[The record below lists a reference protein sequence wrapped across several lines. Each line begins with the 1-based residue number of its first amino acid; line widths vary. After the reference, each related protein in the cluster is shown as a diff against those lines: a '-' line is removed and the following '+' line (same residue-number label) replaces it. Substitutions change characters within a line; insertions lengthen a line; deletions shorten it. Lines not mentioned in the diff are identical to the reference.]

1 MATGCNETI
10 TSLDINFS
18 NGGEHTATIT
28 SVRGAKDLASGNQDS
43 LGSLIGVGGGKT
55 TFTNELIQKFLTN
68 FTEVSNTVSQDARRT
83 SISRKYEDNT
93 SLLLKSHAII
103 IRGRDA
109 DPRSG
114 GAQGGVS
121 FQGTNVNTS
130 LGVKNPFGGCTSR
143 EKIPVSMPTN
153 PVGSSSN
160 AVASNSDSD
169 PIVIPYFGEVIGS
182 PVRQEL
188 KFGYNPPTKSGA
200 LIYAGNIYN
209 EESSINNNGD
219 KVSLVYQ
226 DGEVKENLSF
236 NSDSIGD
243 FYKQFPDYAN
253 YQLKYGYTLKE
264 VKSIFGLAGITI
276 VGLPTSDSILLTE
289 SGSLDSV
296 LSSIASKFG
305 YYWYADPT
313 YFGRIIMVNSANVA
327 GTPVTNPL
335 TQDGSLKSKYISG
348 SITSEYKSPKIVDAY
363 ASTIERSESTF
374 EIPDGDRL
382 TRFHKWKPLEFV
394 KTLNFDRK
402 ILQYFYILYA
412 SGKFE
417 SSQLFSIY
425 SIIATITHELDWSE
439 NEGNIKEWGDGEKH
453 IANGKTFMTYQEVF
467 ADKGEK
473 AKVLGEEPKDSPGEK
488 GEEYQKKNNGFD
500 FEGAMYIPLYDKG
513 AGDNKL
519 EDVYNTDVFNKLK
532 VYFDA
537 ITSNLYISNKFGRWK
552 ATRMAWQNSP
562 LSIEGPFELT
572 STLAETDN
580 LENFQ
585 TAMKRNGKDLSKL
598 KIGGFWDS
606 SQDSVG
612 SGNFAFFASNGGNNK
627 STLDLEATDLMWK
640 ELCDETAFFP
650 SSKGGEALTVDGSS
664 RTWVAVSVDFI
675 EKIKTKMEQSKTLF
689 NKLMT
694 EGGTAKATYSRKK
707 RPTGVGETEED
718 KKKEEA
724 RSKRIDALNERAQQL
739 DELRERFDLRKY
751 SVEKNGASGSPLHP
765 VQLNVSNMNLS
776 DMKTVRQAGVS
787 ANISNQGMMYSSSR
801 TIVGLALPKRFSMQ
815 VSGISLKLGGSGV
828 TTTITESTL
837 KILRPD
843 EQVILANGQ
852 ASTSRDF
859 ASRFTAGQKNFMA
872 L

>member
-10 TSLDINFS
+10 TSLDLNFS
-18 NGGEHTATIT
+18 NGGGHTATVT
-28 SVRGAKDLASGNQDS
+28 TVKGAKDLASGNQDS
-43 LGSLIGVGGGKT
+43 LGSLIGTGGGKT
-55 TFTNELIQKFLTN
+55 TFTNEKLQNLLTN
-68 FTEVSNTVSQDARRT
+68 FTEVSNTVSQDARKT
-83 SISRKYEDNT
+83 SILRKYEDNT

-109 DPRSG
+109 NPKST
-114 GAQGGVS
+114 GAQGG
-121 FQGTNVNTS
+121 QGGQGNNVNTS
-130 LGVKNPFGGCTSR
+130 LGAKNIFGGCPSR
-143 EKIPVSMPTN
+143 EKIPVNMSTS
-153 PVGSSSN
+153 PVGLSSN
-160 AVASNSDSD
+160 AGALND
-169 PIVIPYFGEVIGS
+169 PIVLAYFAEVVGS
-182 PVRQEL
+182 PVSEER

-209 EESSINNNGD
+209 EESSVNISGE

-226 DGEVKENLSF
+226 NGQLKENLSF

-253 YQLKYGYTLKE
+253 YQLKYGYTLRE
-264 VKSIFGLAGITI
+264 VKSIFQLAGIT
-276 VGLPTSDSILLTE
+276 VLGLPTSDSILLTE

-305 YYWYADPT
+305 YYWYADPSNA
-313 YFGRIIMVNSANVA
+313 GRIIMVNSVSAA
-327 GTPVTNPL
+327 GTRVTNPL
-335 TQDGSLKSKYISG
+335 TQDGSLKSKYVSG
-348 SITSEYKSPKIVDAY
+348 SITTDYKSPKIVDAY
-363 ASTIERSESTF
+363 ASTIERSEITF

-394 KTLNFDRK
+394 KTLNFNHE
-402 ILQYFYILYA
+402 ILQYLYILYA

-417 SSQLFSIY
+417 SSQLFSLY
-425 SIIATITHELDWSE
+425 TIIATVKHEL
-439 NEGNIKEWGDGEKH
+439 EWGDEWPDGAKH
-453 IANGKTFMTYQEVF
+453 IANGEAKWKKYDQIFGDDGQ
-467 ADKGEK
+467 K
-473 AKVLGEEPKDSPGEK
+473 AKKLKEK
-488 GEEYQKKNNGFD
+488 TPGFD
-500 FEGAMYIPLYDKG
+500 FQGAKYIPLFANG
-513 AGDNKL
+513 AGNNKL

-532 VYFDA
+532 DYFDA
-537 ITSNLYISNKFGRWK
+537 ITSSLYISNKFGRWK
-552 ATRMAWQNSP
+552 ATRMAFKNSP
-562 LSIEGPFELT
+562 LSIEGPFELKD
-572 STLAETDN
+572 TLEETDG
-580 LENFQ
+580 LENFK

-606 SQDSVG
+606 SQDTVG
-612 SGNFAFFASNGGNNK
+612 GGDFAFFASSDKNNK
-627 STLDLEATDLMWK
+627 STLDLEATDLKWK
-640 ELCDETAFFP
+640 EICDEKAFYP
-650 SSKGGEALTVDGSS
+650 SSKGGEALNVDETS
-664 RTWVAVSVDFI
+664 RTYVAVSTDFI
-675 EKIKTKMEQSKTLF
+675 EKIEEMMEKSKTLF

-694 EGGTAKATYSRKK
+694 DEGGTMKATYTRAK
-707 RPTGVGETEED
+707 RPVSVGETEED

-765 VQLNVSNMNLS
+765 VQLNVSNMSLS
-776 DMKTVRQAGVS
+776 DVKTISEAGVS
-787 ANISNQGMMYSSSR
+787 GAQSNQGPMYSSSR
-801 TIVGLALPKRFSMQ
+801 TIVGLALPERFSVQM
-815 VSGISLKLGGSGV
+815 SGISLKLGASGI

-859 ASRFTAGQKNFMA
+859 ASRFTAGQKNFMG